1 MGIKFNGTDITTPK
15 WGTTT
20 LGKVIFNG
28 VTVFVSSLAQPVI
41 TRGITGQTSVAWTVL
56 NDSDDE
62 TVTIKTRV
70 TGFAEKTITDVGAK
84 TSTATQSQTGLS
96 AGTAY
101 SITAYAE
108 VAGLA
113 VSSTHTVNFT
123 TDALVNPALPSI
135 INVLTYPT
143 HVTWNVRNNDIGMA
157 TTVHSYHKSPIGT
170 YTWFYDYNISG
181 QGGVTD
187 PPFVKAIGAGVDF
200 ELGARVSVNGKTD
213 IDDYAEVTGTTPTI
227 TTPGTFTV
235 IKGTGNTANM
245 DWADTNFHTSYL
257 ASYRVPGGT
266 WTEYE
271 VTASAKT
278 GVPIVLGETYEYRVR
293 AKYKTAY
300 GTAYSN
306 YATLTKKL

>member
-1 MGIKFNGTDITTPK
+1 MVIKFNGTDITTPK

-28 VTVFVSSLAQPVI
+28 VTVFISALTQPTI
-41 TRGITGQTSVAWTVL
+41 TRGTTGQTSVAWTVL
-56 NDSDDE
+56 NGSGDE

-70 TGFAEKTITDVGAK
+70 TGFTEKTITDVAPN

-108 VAGLA
+108 VSGLA
-113 VSSTHTVNFT
+113 VSPTHTVNFT
-123 TDALVNPALPSI
+123 TDALLNPTLPSI
-135 INVLTYPT
+135 VNRVGYPT
-143 HVTWNVRNNDIGMA
+143 HVVWEVRNNDTGTA
-157 TTVHSYHKSPIGT
+157 TTVHSYHKSPLGT
-170 YTWFYDYNISG
+170 YTWFYDYNITSG
-181 QGGVTD
+181 SNTQQ
-187 PPFVKAIGAGVDF
+187 FVKAIGAGVDY

-213 IDDYAEVTGTTPTI
+213 EEVYATVTGTTPTI

-245 DWADTNFHTSYL
+245 DWTDTNYHTSYL

-271 VTASAKT
+271 VTDSAKT
-278 GVPIVLGETYEYRVR
+278 GVPIVLGESYEYRVR
-293 AKYKTAY
+293 AKYETAY

-306 YATLTKKL
+306 YATLTQTL

>member
-1 MGIKFNGTDITTPK
+1 MGIKFNGVDITTPK

-28 VTVFVSSLAQPVI
+28 VTVFLSALTQPVI
-41 TRGITGQTSVAWTVL
+41 TRGVTGQTSVAWTVL

-70 TGFAEKTITDVGAK
+70 TGFTEKTITGVAPN
-84 TSTATQSQTGLS
+84 TSTATQSQTGLT

-113 VSSTHTVNFT
+113 VSPTHTVNFT
-123 TDALVNPALPSI
+123 TDALVNPTLPSI
-135 INVLTYPT
+135 VNRVGYPT
-143 HVTWNVRNNDIGMA
+143 HVVWEVRNNDTGTA
-157 TTVHSYHKSPIGT
+157 TTVHSYHKSPLGT
-170 YTWFYDYNISG
+170 YTWFYDYSITSG
-181 QGGVTD
+181 SNTQQ
-187 PPFVKAIGAGVDF
+187 FVKAVGAGVDY

-213 IDDYAEVTGTTPTI
+213 IEDYASVTGTTPTI

-271 VTASAKT
+271 VTTSSKT

-306 YATLTKKL
+306 YATLTKTL